1 MASERRGAVRYP
13 IQLGAHYRL
22 IHRRL
27 TVDEGTARSVD
38 ISSSGILITANRTFA
53 RGAVLELTL
62 HWPLMRDSRY
72 PLELRITGVVVR
84 SDEKGTALRALKRTS
99 YSFDLSLSSPG
110 NAHSSGGGNNAAGR

>member
-13 IQLGAHYRL
+13 IQLRAQYRL

-38 ISSSGILITANRTFA
+38 ISSSGILITANRTFT
-53 RGAVLELTL
+53 RGATLELTL
-62 HWPLMRDSRY
+62 HWPLLRDSRY

-99 YSFDLSLSSPG
+99 YSFDFHLASPG
-110 NAHSSGGGNNAAGR
+110 NTSSSGGGKGAGG